1 MPVAHPGARLTGGAL
16 NVSLIAYL
24 TRIHFADSVV
34 EDALPEEVNRLG
46 LRHLLLLAD
55 GLAGP
60 ESLSE
65 RMECLLPVECD
76 LTRGDAALPLAELRS
91 MVLASGCDG
100 ILALGGPL
108 AMDRAIEL
116 AHGLRDHAGAGGAGS
131 GGRGHPVI
139 AVPTTTAAIG
149 LPDVAVTAKG
159 LLRSDCRPLPSVVL
173 CDPTLTLWAGPEVT
187 AAAGMDVIV
196 HCVETYLSTTWNPP
210 ADGMALDGLRRA
222 ARWIDRAVTAGS
234 DYEARREMM
243 AAALNGAL
251 AGQKGLGATHALAQA
266 LEAHLTP
273 NPTHGRF
280 HAALLPHVLRF
291 NAPAAETRFTA
302 IAEAMGLSPGRDLGQ
317 ALADLGGRI
326 GLPVTLAALALDA
339 ECRAGVAMHAAE
351 HIANR
356 TNPRH
361 ATAQDYRDLLEAAA
375 A

>member
-1 MPVAHPGARLTGGAL
+1 M
-16 NVSLIAYL
+16 SLIAYL

-34 EDALPEEVNRLG
+34 EDALPEEINRLG
-46 LRHLLLLAD
+46 LRHVLLLAD

-60 ESLSE
+60 EQLAD
-65 RMECLLPVECD
+65 RIECLLPVECD
-76 LTRGDAALPLAELRS
+76 LTRSDAARPLADLRAL
-91 MVLASGCDG
+91 MLEAGCDG
-100 ILALGGPL
+100 VLALGGPQ
-108 AMDRAIEL
+108 AMDRAIDL
-116 AHGLRDHAGAGGAGS
+116 AHALRDAPGAAP
-131 GGRGHPVI
+131 RTVPVI

-159 LLRSDCRPLPSVVL
+159 LLRADCRPLPSVVL

-222 ARWIDRAVTAGS
+222 ARWIDRAVTAGG
-234 DYEARREMM
+234 DYDARREMM

-266 LEAHLTP
+266 LEADLTP
-273 NPTHGRF
+273 APPHGRF
-280 HAALLPHVLRF
+280 HAALLPPVLRF
-291 NAPAAETRFTA
+291 NAPAAQTRFTA
-302 IAEAMGLSPGRDLGQ
+302 ISEAMGLPMGRDLAQ
-317 ALADLGGRI
+317 SLADLGARL
-326 GLPVTLAALALDA
+326 GLPVTLAGLSLSVDR
-339 ECRAGVAMHAAE
+339 RAGVAARAAE
-351 HIANR
+351 DIANR

>member
-1 MPVAHPGARLTGGAL
+1 L
-16 NVSLIAYL
+16 SLIAYL
-24 TRIHFADSVV
+24 TRIHFADAVV

-46 LRHLLLLAD
+46 LRHVLLLTD
-55 GLAGP
+55 TLAGP
-60 ESLSE
+60 EQLAD
-65 RMECLLPVECD
+65 RVECLLPVECD
-76 LTRGDAALPLAELRS
+76 LTRSDAMLPLAELRALMS
-91 MVLASGCDG
+91 EAGCDG
-100 ILALGGPL
+100 IVALGGPL
-108 AMDRAIEL
+108 AMDRAIDL
-116 AHGLRDHAGAGGAGS
+116 SHALREAQPGGAS
-131 GGRGHPVI
+131 RSVPVI
-139 AVPTTTAAIG
+139 ALPTTTAALG
-149 LPDVAVTAKG
+149 LPDVSVTAKG
-159 LLRSDCRPLPSVVL
+159 LLRADCRPLPSVVL

-222 ARWIDRAVTAGS
+222 ARWIDRAVTAGG
-234 DYEARREMM
+234 DHEARREMM

-266 LEAHLTP
+266 LEADLSP
-273 NPTHGRF
+273 SPPHGRF

-302 IAEAMGLSPGRDLGQ
+302 IAEAMSLPPGRDLAQ
-317 ALADLGGRI
+317 SLADLGARL
-326 GLPVTLAALALDA
+326 GLPVTLSGLALDA
-339 ECRAGVAMHAAE
+339 ARRAGVAGRAAE
-351 HIANR
+351 DIANR

>member
-1 MPVAHPGARLTGGAL
+1 M
-16 NVSLIAYL
+16 SLIAYL

-46 LRHLLLLAD
+46 LRHVLLLAD

-60 ESLSE
+60 TTLAE
-65 RMECLLPVECD
+65 RVECLLPVECD
-76 LTRGDAALPLAELRS
+76 LTRTGAGLSLAELR
-91 MVLASGCDG
+91 VLAQKAGCDG

-108 AMDRAIEL
+108 AMDRALDL
-116 AHGLRDHAGAGGAGS
+116 AHAMRDLQ
-131 GGRGHPVI
+131 GGRPVPLPVI

-159 LLRSDCRPLPSVVL
+159 LLRADCRPLPSVVL
-173 CDPTLTLWAGPEVT
+173 CDPTLTLWAGPEIT

-222 ARWIDRAVTAGS
+222 ARWIDRAVAAGG
-234 DYEARREMM
+234 DCDARREMM

-266 LEAHLTP
+266 LEADLSP
-273 NPTHGRF
+273 SPPHGHY
-280 HAALLPHVLRF
+280 HAALLPPVLRF
-291 NAPAAETRFTA
+291 NAPAAQTRFTA
-302 IAEAMGLSPGRDLGQ
+302 IAEAMGLPMGCDLAQ
-317 ALADLGGRI
+317 SLADLGARL
-326 GLPVTLAALALDA
+326 GLPVSLSGLSLNEDR
-339 ECRAGVAMHAAE
+339 RAGVAASAAE
-351 HIANR
+351 DIANR

>member
-1 MPVAHPGARLTGGAL
+1 M
-16 NVSLIAYL
+16 SLIAYL

-46 LRHLLLLAD
+46 LRHLLLLSD

-60 ESLSE
+60 ASLTE

-76 LTRGDAALPLAELRS
+76 LTRGDATSPLADLKAL
-91 MVLASGCDG
+91 VLAAGCDG

-116 AHGLRDHAGAGGAGS
+116 SHALRDTPAG
-131 GGRGHPVI
+131 GGRGHAVI

-159 LLRSDCRPLPSVVL
+159 LLRSDCRPLPAVVL

-222 ARWIDRAVTAGS
+222 ARWIDRAVTAGG

-266 LEAHLTP
+266 LEADVSP
-273 NPTHGRF
+273 SPTHGQF

-302 IAEAMGLSPGRDLGQ
+302 IAEAMGLAPGRDLGQ
-317 ALADLGGRI
+317 ALADLGGRL
-326 GLPVTLAALALDA
+326 GLPVTLSGLALDA
-339 ECRAGVAMHAAE
+339 GRRAGVATRAAE

>member
-1 MPVAHPGARLTGGAL
+1 L
-16 NVSLIAYL
+16 SLIAYL
-24 TRIHFADSVV
+24 TRIHFADAVA

-46 LRHLLLLAD
+46 LRHLLLVSD

-60 ESLSE
+60 ESLTE

-76 LTRGDAALPLAELRS
+76 LTRGHATLPLAELRAL
-91 MVLASGCDG
+91 VLASGCDG

-116 AHGLRDHAGAGGAGS
+116 SHALRDVVSGTG

-222 ARWIDRAVTAGS
+222 ARGIARAVTAGS
-234 DYEARREMM
+234 DDEARREMM

-273 NPTHGRF
+273 SPTHGRF

-302 IAEAMGLSPGRDLGQ
+302 IAEAMGLAPGRDLGQ

-339 ECRAGVAMHAAE
+339 DRRAGVAMHAAE